1 MSTTTNSGPAAPAWR
16 SLAEPGGPHW
26 KSLIR
31 GYVPEGLL
39 DLIKEPPGLVI
50 DVGCFC
56 GAVGERLKAKYPG
69 VRVVGVEPLAQAA
82 NEARRVLDCVLEG
95 KLEEVDLAG
104 AGVTEH
110 STDVIVLA
118 DVLEHMYDPW
128 NALQNLRA
136 LLKPGGIVL
145 ASIPNI
151 RNWVVIEQLIQGDF
165 EYAETGTLDIT
176 HLRFFTLSG
185 VKRLFGEA
193 GYRLDQVLHRFDP
206 RCEKLLEG
214 LKSQPPIHIDSE
226 FLQVKGQTHEKLAE
240 LATLQFWVRA
250 VPA

>member
-1 MSTTTNSGPAAPAWR
+1 MDSQQKVPAWR

-39 DLIKEPPGLVI
+39 DLITAPPGLVL

-56 GAVGERLKAKYPG
+56 GAVGHRLKARYPG
-69 VRVVGVEPLAQAA
+69 VRVVGVEPLEQAA
-82 NEARRVLDCVLEG
+82 NEARLVLDEVLAG
-95 KLEEVDLAG
+95 KLEDVDLAS
-104 AGVTEH
+104 AGVVDG
-110 STDVIVLA
+110 SADVIVLA

-128 NALQNLRA
+128 RALQNLRE
-136 LLKPGGIVL
+136 LLRPGGIVL

-151 RNWVVIEQLIQGDF
+151 RNWVVLEQLIQGDF
-165 EYAETGTLDIT
+165 EYAEAGILDIT
-176 HLRFFTLSG
+176 HLRFFTLNG
-185 VKRLFGEA
+185 VRRLFGET
-193 GYRLDQVLHRFDP
+193 GYRVDQILHRFDP

-214 LKSQPPIHIDSE
+214 LKAQPPIHIDSD
-226 FLQVKGQTHEKLAE
+226 FLHVKGQTHEQVAE

>member
-1 MSTTTNSGPAAPAWR
+1 MDSAQLHPAWR
-16 SLAEPGGPHW
+16 TLSEPGGPHW

-39 DLIKEPPGLVI
+39 DLITTPPGLVL

-56 GAVGERLKAKYPG
+56 GAVGERLKARYPG
-69 VRVVGVEPLAQAA
+69 VRVVGVEPLEQAA
-82 NEARRVLDCVLEG
+82 NEARRVLDCVLAG
-95 KLEEVDLAG
+95 KLEEVDLAE
-104 AGVTEH
+104 AGVVAG
-110 STDVIVLA
+110 SADVIVLA

-128 NALQNLRA
+128 RALQNLRG

-151 RNWVVIEQLIQGDF
+151 RNWVVLEQLIQGDF

-176 HLRFFTLSG
+176 HLRFFTLNG
-185 VKRLFGEA
+185 VRRLFGET
-193 GYRLDQVLHRFDP
+193 GYRLDQILHRFDP

-214 LKSQPPIHIDSE
+214 LKGQAPIVVDSDVV
-226 FLQVKGQTHEKLAE
+226 QIKGQTHEQLAE